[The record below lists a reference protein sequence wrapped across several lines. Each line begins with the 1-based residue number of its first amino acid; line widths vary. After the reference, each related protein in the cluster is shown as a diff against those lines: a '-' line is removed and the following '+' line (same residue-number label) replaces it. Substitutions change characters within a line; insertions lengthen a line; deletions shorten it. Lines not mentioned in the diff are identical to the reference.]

1 MKILAPLLYAIPIFC
16 FSQARTAEELGNEN
30 LKKYPIQSGE
40 ITYTI
45 SGDAE
50 GEEVMIFDTFGWKN
64 MRTQTM
70 TFELYGI
77 TSTQSML
84 EITDGDF
91 VYRLNSDD
99 STYVVKRD
107 LKWSMQASQKNPEET
122 SEAILFKLGGRPV
135 ADSIILDKK
144 CKVWK
149 FEGKALQELW
159 VWNGLTL
166 KRKLKLGDRLII
178 SSANQ
183 IETDVKPIQNL
194 FEIPYYYSKK
204 N

>member
-16 FSQARTAEELGNEN
+16 FSQARIAEELGNEN
-30 LKKYPIQSGE
+30 LRKYPIQSGE

-50 GEEVMIFDTFGWKN
+50 GEEVMIFDTFGWKS

-77 TSTQSML
+77 TNTQSML

-107 LKWSMQASQKNPEET
+107 LKWSMQASQK
-122 SEAILFKLGGRPV
+122 
-135 ADSIILDKK
+135 
-144 CKVWK
+144 
-149 FEGKALQELW
+149 
-159 VWNGLTL
+159 
-166 KRKLKLGDRLII
+166 
-178 SSANQ
+178 
-183 IETDVKPIQNL
+183 KPRGNVRG
-194 FEIPYYYSKK
+194 YSF
-204 N
+204 